1 MGSLQ
6 GENSQNMACSRSH
19 TPLRN
24 ARFAEFDAVDT
35 RIHMDRLPLPEWQEA
50 LERMETSLKAAE
62 KALCRSE
69 ERYEL
74 GWAPSAGDGEFPIA
88 WERLE
93 SRWAAW
99 NQRLEQA
106 EQTVH
111 EAERELHAATNSLE
125 SWRKRFADWQQ
136 LLQQQ
141 QSESAR

>member
-1 MGSLQ
+1 MD
-6 GENSQNMACSRSH
+6 
-19 TPLRN
+19 PLP
-24 ARFAEFDAVDT
+24 
-35 RIHMDRLPLPEWQEA
+35 IPEWQEA

-62 KALCRSE
+62 KALHRSE

-74 GWAPSAGDGEFPIA
+74 AWAPSAGDGELPIA

-93 SRWAAW
+93 NRWAAW

-106 EQTVH
+106 ERRVQD
-111 EAERELHAATNSLE
+111 AESELHAATNSLE

-141 QSESAR
+141 QSGSA